1 MLPPAP
7 LVLGRT
13 EQEKKSAKHNLKI
26 KGAPNSVRIAYSH
39 REERLYI
46 SSIFLQLSLSP
57 PPPNK
62 YICLTN
68 LRFSHHLGLSYHLR
82 LPPYCNF
89 KRGNAPDS
97 SFGFYLNGNGNTLNT
112 LKYKETSIATV
123 RNNCRTFAI
132 SLTPFVS
139 QFTQHLI

>member
-62 YICLTN
+62 YICLTISVS
-68 LRFSHHLGLSYHLR
+68 LTILVSLTTSVSLPTVILKGETHETVHLG
-82 LPPYCNF
+82 
-89 KRGNAPDS
+89 
-97 SFGFYLNGNGNTLNT
+97 
-112 LKYKETSIATV
+112 
-123 RNNCRTFAI
+123 
-132 SLTPFVS
+132 
-139 QFTQHLI
+139 FT

>member
-39 REERLYI
+39 REDLLYI
-46 SSIFLQLSLSP
+46 SIFLQLSPSP

-62 YICLTN
+62 YICLTISVS
-68 LRFSHHLGLSYHLR
+68 LTILVSLTTSVSLPTVILKGETHETVHLG
-82 LPPYCNF
+82 
-89 KRGNAPDS
+89 
-97 SFGFYLNGNGNTLNT
+97 
-112 LKYKETSIATV
+112 
-123 RNNCRTFAI
+123 
-132 SLTPFVS
+132 
-139 QFTQHLI
+139 FT